1 MFRIHS
7 AALAFGSTTFT
18 MTSAGSPEIQ
28 NWIPI
33 EFLGT
38 SPYAGWGVSIFVA
51 IFMFLFGYWWLKRMI
66 SKAVANMQ
74 RSLPN
79 PILSMIPLVVVLGIT
94 LLLHN
99 YLGTSAL
106 IISLSG
112 GILATFILNKKYF

>member
-1 MFRIHS
+1 
-7 AALAFGSTTFT
+7 

-38 SPYAGWGVSIFVA
+38 TPYAGWEVSIFVA
-51 IFMFLFGYWWLKRMI
+51 VFMCLFGYWWLKQMI
-66 SKAVANMQ
+66 SKAVAKGERFIARDTDKEVDMQ
-74 RSLPN
+74 RFTESM
-79 PILSMIPLVVVLGIT
+79 LSMIPLVVVLELS

-112 GILATFILNKKYF
+112 GILATYL